1 MKGVD
6 IYENTESPSSY
17 AKLTNAFMKE
27 ADIMLTAIIVYLI
40 IGAIIVLLLYD
51 LLDDVVKNENL
62 AVKVIY
68 YIAMIVIALPEII
81 YGFVKDLYQKL
92 KNKSES

>member
-1 MKGVD
+1 
-6 IYENTESPSSY
+6 
-17 AKLTNAFMKE
+17 MKE

-40 IGAIIVLLLYD
+40 IGAITVLLLYD
-51 LLDDVVKNENL
+51 VLADVVKNENL

-68 YIAMIVIALPEII
+68 YIAMIVIALPGII
-81 YGFVKDLYQKL
+81 YGFAKGVYQEF